1 MPPEGLWGC
10 LCACCAVPWGC
21 WGSRAGRGLRGAP
34 RHLPALTYIGSAA
47 RGSARRPARHSLR
60 PAGGAGGT
68 GEGGSGRLSLPRVCP
83 PPPSSSSP
91 PVPGVFLI
99 PYLLIVFVGGIPV
112 FFLEV
117 ALGQFMKQGGI
128 AAWNIAPL
136 FKGTAG
142 TPPPFK
148 SPPHTH
154 THTPRPCPGAPRH
167 RARALPPAAP
177 CPRPACCL
185 HLARVPWAPRPR
197 VAAPRGALPC
207 PAAPRLPPP
216 ASPERR
222 RVPSLLP
229 PPAVHHVLPRAPRM
243 PRAVTAVL
251 APAGTT
257 VLPRVSS
264 PSARPRWVWV
274 AVGGLGPVPAPPRAR
289 DVPVVL
295 QVWAWPPW

>member
-154 THTPRPCPGAPRH
+154 THPGPAQGPPGTVPVRCRRRLPAH
-167 RARALPPAAP
+167 ALPAACTLPVSRGRPGQGWQLPAAP
-177 CPRPACCL
+177 CP
-185 HLARVPWAPRPR
+185 
-197 VAAPRGALPC
+197 
-207 PAAPRLPPP
+207 APRLPGC
-216 ASPERR
+216 SRR
-222 RVPSLLP
+222 LP
-229 PPAVHHVLPRAPRM
+229 PSAAGSPPSSHLLRFTTSCPRLP
-243 PRAVTAVL
+243 
-251 APAGTT
+251 
-257 VLPRVSS
+257 
-264 PSARPRWVWV
+264 ARPE
-274 AVGGLGPVPAPPRAR
+274 PSPPS
-289 DVPVVL
+289 
-295 QVWAWPPW
+295 